1 MKFGGGKWFGWLL
14 AGSLAVNLFLGG
26 VLAGGWIRDLRDP
39 PTARAAFHLGPPRL
53 DIPRMAER
61 LPEPARGV
69 AGEILERRGQA
80 IGAAFRALRE
90 ARREAHE
97 ALVAEPFEAARL
109 GRAFE
114 TLRARSSRAHALVHA
129 AMSELV
135 ERVEP
140 ETRRQLAE
148 HMMRRRGRHGRRHR
162 DPPPPPPPGD

>member
-1 MKFGGGKWFGWLL
+1 MENGSGWLL

-114 TLRARSSRAHALVHA
+114 TPPRPLLASPCPGPRGDVRNSWNGSS
-129 AMSELV
+129 
-135 ERVEP
+135 P
-140 ETRRQLAE
+140 K
-148 HMMRRRGRHGRRHR
+148 
-162 DPPPPPPPGD
+162 PGANWPST